1 MAVVSLN
8 IAGRFY
14 RFSCNDGQ
22 EAHMKHLA
30 TLLNEKAKQLM
41 TSMGEMQETQLLVL
55 MCLLLEED
63 IYNTNKQML
72 SKDQA
77 SDITQEDTIKD
88 IKPISEK
95 IDTLI
100 NKVKFLKDSISE

>member
-72 SKDQA
+72 SKDPLTEFDNEDL
-77 SDITQEDTIKD
+77 SKDIT
-88 IKPISEK
+88 PLSEK
-95 IDTLI
+95 LDSLI
-100 NKVKFLKDSISE
+100 NKLKVLKDSVN